1 MDGEPREPGPLQK
14 AKDHLGVL
22 SVRERPKEERRGVL
36 DEARGNARYN
46 ALKERINIPL
56 HGPWDERLRDSSL
69 LPEDSTDVSDFGYIS
84 FQETFETVLPPHV
97 NIRDYIE
104 SQLAPKK
111 GSAVAIEIGGPGR
124 QAFRDFTP
132 GFFQRTMGLSLTD
145 IHRASEREFD
155 EWYHHTVIEGDF
167 FDPKTIPV
175 INKWLAGQKAS
186 LIMERMMGGLIY
198 TPQDART
205 LGKRLRQMYGLLDPQ
220 KGVMFVQVPR
230 KIYKPAGVRETDF
243 ERATLQ
249 DPAVYRDYLGRWVKM
264 IHSDHQGVLDV
275 QWDGAAALRL
285 VRNPGAPAELPVIE
299 FK

>member
-1 MDGEPREPGPLQK
+1 MLESSLMREYYYHDLEKLIRFIKPSIVWKNQVGFMDDIQSELEKLRKKSSTDDRLLITYYNHLWEPVLNL
-14 AKDHLGVL
+14 ASVLGW
-22 SVRERPKEERRGVL
+22 RERTIEQNWL
-36 DEARGNARYN
+36 NDED
-46 ALKERINIPL
+46 LKNICNLAGWDVVTSQKRMLMPL
-56 HGPWDERLRDSSL
+56 NLGI
-69 LPEDSTDVSDFGYIS
+69 IS
-84 FQETFETVLPPHV
+84 E
-97 NIRDYIE
+97 
-104 SQLAPKK
+104 
-111 GSAVAIEIGGPGR
+111 
-124 QAFRDFTP
+124 
-132 GFFQRTMGLSLTD
+132 
-145 IHRASEREFD
+145 
-155 EWYHHTVIEGDF
+155 
-167 FDPKTIPV
+167 V